1 MIIPDELA
9 QKIVNIAHALTQQ
22 NVNIMGKD
30 AVIIGTAQKHR
41 YKTFHKGA
49 QDVIATGE
57 PVEIYPHEIELY
69 PGSLPGL
76 NLPIILE
83 GQIIGVVGVSGDPN
97 DVRKYARLVKKITEL
112 ILERELFQEEVR
124 SRLRL
129 KEQLIE
135 LLLWRNNQEN
145 LSRIKRIANTLA
157 IDLSAPRAVVAVDIS
172 KLIES
177 SYSEYGESELVFERF
192 SESIIQHLLTH
203 NFISNQDIAAV
214 IDKKLIIIK
223 ELGISSVNGALQ
235 KWANT
240 LQSSFN
246 NWQKGAISCAVG
258 GISNNIN
265 EYQFSF
271 KQAEFCLKS
280 CCETRPYCTIYDSDL
295 RSRYLLYTTSLHPE
309 SMIFQPLMDSFKKA
323 FARKSEYI
331 ETLRAVLENNLEMK
345 STAYALGIHRNTL
358 LYRLTCI
365 KEATNLDPVRRLDDA
380 ITAKVLVSMM
390 AST

>member
-22 NVNIMGKD
+22 NINIMGKD

-69 PGSLPGL
+69 PGSQPGL

-83 GQIIGVVGVSGDPN
+83 GQIIGVVGVSGDPT

-112 ILERELFQEEVR
+112 ILERELLQEESR

-129 KEQLIE
+129 KEQFIE
-135 LLLWRNNQEN
+135 LLLWRYNSEN
-145 LSRIKRIANTLA
+145 LQRIKRIANTLS
-157 IDLSAPRAVVAVDIS
+157 IDLSTPRAVVAVDIS
-172 KLIES
+172 ELIEN
-177 SYSEYGESELVFERF
+177 SYLEYGESELIFERF
-192 SESIIQHLLTH
+192 SESIIQHLATH
-203 NFISNQDIAAV
+203 QFTSSQDIAVV
-214 IDKKLIIIK
+214 IDKKLLIIK
-223 ELGISSVNGALQ
+223 ELGISSVNGTLQ
-235 KWANT
+235 KWAKT
-240 LQSSFN
+240 LQSSFK
-246 NWQKGAISCAVG
+246 NWQKGAVYCAVG

-265 EYQFSF
+265 EYQFSL
-271 KQAEFCLKS
+271 KQADFCLKS
-280 CCETRPYCTIYDSDL
+280 CCETRQYCTIYDSGL
-295 RSRYLLYTTSLHPE
+295 SARYLLYTTSQNPE
-309 SMIFQPLMDSFKKA
+309 SMIFRPLMDSFKKA
-323 FARKSEYI
+323 FTKKTEYI
-331 ETLRAVLENNLEMK
+331 ETLHAVLENNLEMK
-345 STAYALGIHRNTL
+345 RTAYALGIHRNTL
-358 LYRLTCI
+358 SYRLAYI
-365 KEATNLDPVRRLDDA
+365 KEATGLDPVRRLDDA